1 VAQVELTILGGGS
14 WGTALSIALAPRFE
28 RIHLWVHSPDLAAL
42 LERTRVNEVYL
53 PGFTLP
59 PNVRA
64 TSQLTIAP
72 WVLSVVPSRHL
83 RHVLT
88 EVAAQTTTPISLISA
103 TKGIEAGT
111 FLRMSEIARQCFGAK
126 LASAPAALTGPT
138 FAREIAAGSPA
149 AIVIASADETFARDL
164 QASFA
169 TGHLRFYTNTDI
181 IGAEL
186 AGALKNIIAIA
197 AGAAE
202 GLGLGGN
209 SSAALITRGLAEIGR
224 LVLACG
230 GRAETVSG
238 LAGLGDLVL
247 TCTGQLSRN
256 RRVGIELAKGRALSD
271 IVASTPMV
279 AEGIST
285 TAVALQ
291 LAAIKGVELP
301 IAQAVQAMLDGQPAA
316 TALARLVTRAAR
328 AE

>member
-1 VAQVELTILGGGS
+1 MAQVELTILGGGS
-14 WGTALSIALAPRFE
+14 WGTALAIALAPRFE
-28 RIHLWVHSPDLAAL
+28 RIHLWVHSPDLAAAI
-42 LERTRVNEVYL
+42 ERTRVNEVYL
-53 PGFTLP
+53 PGFPLP
-59 PNVRA
+59 PNVCVSSIP
-64 TSQLTIAP
+64 TVAP

-83 RHVLT
+83 RNVLA
-88 EVAAQTTTPISLISA
+88 EVAAQTTTPVSLISA

-111 FLRMSEIARQCFGAK
+111 FLRMSEIARQCFGPK
-126 LASAPAALTGPT
+126 LVGPPAALTGPT

-149 AIVIASADETFARDL
+149 AIVIASEDEAFARQL

-181 IGAEL
+181 VGAEL

-202 GLGLGGN
+202 GLSLGAN
-209 SSAALITRGLAEIGR
+209 TMAAIITRGLAEISR

-256 RRVGIELAKGRALSD
+256 RRVGIELSTGRALSD

-279 AEGIST
+279 AEGIAT
-285 TAVALQ
+285 AAVALQ

-316 TALARLVTRAAR
+316 LALGQLVTRAAR